1 MIMKKEFDKAM
12 DPKKRR
18 DKASKSK
25 WEDSF
30 LSLNIYVMF
39 FFFFLGILMVET
51 HKINYQNL
59 MH

>member
-39 FFFFLGILMVET
+39 FFFFLVFLMVET
-51 HKINYQNL
+51 HKFYF
-59 MH
+59 

>member
-39 FFFFLGILMVET
+39 FFFFLGFLMVET